1 MQTENTTKD
10 LIVIERT
17 ANGIIPKDLSSRDLA
32 FVHLLTKEMVIVK
45 LLKKHIEQIQE
56 KDIEMAKLNKKL
68 NKKVVI
74 DPKYL
79 TTKDA
84 ASYIGT
90 DPSFLTKRQGKAFRL
105 GKHFFK
111 PEDESIVRWD
121 ILALEEWLTA
131 QQKDTNLPDDKLASL
146 LKRR

>member
-45 LLKKHIEQIQE
+45 LLKKHIGQIQE

-79 TTKDA
+79 STKDA
-84 ASYIGT
+84 AAYIGT
-90 DPSFLTKRQGKAFRL
+90 DPSFLTKRQGKVFQL

-111 PEDESIVRWD
+111 PKDESIVRWD
-121 ILALEEWLTA
+121 IEALTVWITTNHN
-131 QQKDTNLPDDKLASL
+131 DTISDEKLASL